1 MPPSSECT
9 DATEDTPPT
18 PARPSSE
25 ADESAPRD
33 YDLPVPY
40 RMVIFG
46 NYEHN
51 DDDDKG
57 ENLREGTSWS
67 NRMDNQTHN
76 VITQDRVVS
85 S

>member
-1 MPPSSECT
+1 
-9 DATEDTPPT
+9 
-18 PARPSSE
+18 
-25 ADESAPRD
+25 
-33 YDLPVPY
+33 
-40 RMVIFG
+40 MVIFG